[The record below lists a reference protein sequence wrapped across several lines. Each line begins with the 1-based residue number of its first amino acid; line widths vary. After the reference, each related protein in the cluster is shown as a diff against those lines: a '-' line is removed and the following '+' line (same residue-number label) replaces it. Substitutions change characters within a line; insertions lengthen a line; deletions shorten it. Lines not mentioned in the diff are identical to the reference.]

1 MTVQLFRLL
10 GGNETHMT
18 YHGRIKD
25 TRTLEVSLGLL
36 WFCLSCFMQFS
47 VYGWPLSL
55 VYVI

>member
-1 MTVQLFRLL
+1 
-10 GGNETHMT
+10 MT